1 MAEGSIE
8 LRHEGWLTRLRARM
22 GLDVPEHLESS
33 LLQLQYEQL
42 GARAPFVYLAVATV
56 AFAAASGDGGPFSWL
71 YHIALP
77 GFFLMMGTARGIV
90 WYRRRKRGHQVA
102 TESFKRQTRNAVF
115 FAILSSLVGA
125 FWTMEAY
132 YATVAARQVLAPIFL
147 FMIIFAGT
155 ICVINLPWIVIPT
168 VIAGLT
174 WPTMAMIASDDTSIR
189 SLGLCFGI
197 IAVMMVFL
205 TLRQF
210 SDTIA
215 SLQLRADLR
224 KLAET
229 DALTGLANRRAF
241 EQKYDDIIRGVG
253 NDPSVDLVMIDL
265 DGFKKANDE
274 YGHAAGDAILRQV
287 SDRLQILCPD
297 AICIS
302 RIGGDEFVLMQN
314 HVSNEEFG
322 LEQDAAMRKALSLPY
337 IYDGRTITIGA
348 SLGRASNAQ
357 HGTDLQQL
365 LKFADRR
372 LYRDK
377 NRDVSSGI
385 KL

>member
-1 MAEGSIE
+1 M
-8 LRHEGWLTRLRARM
+8 
-22 GLDVPEHLESS
+22 
-33 LLQLQYEQL
+33 
-42 GARAPFVYLAVATV
+42 
-56 AFAAASGDGGPFSWL
+56 
-71 YHIALP
+71 
-77 GFFLMMGTARGIV
+77 
-90 WYRRRKRGHQVA
+90 
-102 TESFKRQTRNAVF
+102 
-115 FAILSSLVGA
+115 
-125 FWTMEAY
+125 
-132 YATVAARQVLAPIFL
+132 
-147 FMIIFAGT
+147 
-155 ICVINLPWIVIPT
+155 
-168 VIAGLT
+168 
-174 WPTMAMIASDDTSIR
+174 
-189 SLGLCFGI
+189 
-197 IAVMMVFL
+197 
-205 TLRQF
+205 
-210 SDTIA
+210 
-215 SLQLRADLR
+215 
-224 KLAET
+224 
-229 DALTGLANRRAF
+229 
-241 EQKYDDIIRGVG
+241 
-253 NDPSVDLVMIDL
+253 
-265 DGFKKANDE
+265 
-274 YGHAAGDAILRQV
+274 LRQV